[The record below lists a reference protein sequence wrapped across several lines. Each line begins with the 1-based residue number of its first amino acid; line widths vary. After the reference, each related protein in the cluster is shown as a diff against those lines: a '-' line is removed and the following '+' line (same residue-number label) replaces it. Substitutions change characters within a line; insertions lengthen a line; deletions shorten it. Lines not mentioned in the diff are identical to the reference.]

1 MLRRIAVVP
10 RGRYLCSLLFHPF
23 WSEWLGTAKSWI
35 IDDCFSQSVP
45 WLEIIEVIF
54 GHCSRNY
61 MEYSQS
67 GDIENSSYFLDQW
80 LLDMMFSLW
89 FQQELSLLWTDHIP
103 IRLFDLLKFWER
115 ENVCTGMQALSGVWW
130 WHVGHTEGVSGAL
143 IIIMM
148 HSANRDPML
157 GMGGGL

>member
-10 RGRYLCSLLFHPF
+10 RGRYLCSLLFHLF
-23 WSEWLGTAKSWI
+23 CSEWLGTAKSWI
-35 IDDCFSQSVP
+35 IDDCFSQSAP

-61 MEYSQS
+61 VWSIATVGILKIQV
-67 GDIENSSYFLDQW
+67 IFWTNNCW
-80 LLDMMFSLW
+80 IW
-89 FQQELSLLWTDHIP
+89 CQQELSLLWTDHIP
-103 IRLFDLLKFWER
+103 FRLFDFLKFWER
-115 ENVCTGMQALSGVWW
+115 EYVCTGMWPLSGVWW

-148 HSANRDPML
+148 H
-157 GMGGGL
+157 